1 VAIPDYL
8 LKGGDGYTMF
18 AGGKV
23 LIGPE
28 TGSLMVSAL
37 EKYVAANGEIAPEID
52 GRIAIVR

>member
-1 VAIPDYL
+1 
-8 LKGGDGYTMF
+8 MF

-37 EKYVAANGEIAPEID
+37 EKYVAAKGEIAPGLE
-52 GRIAIVR
+52 GRITVVR